1 MSTYISTRLA
11 RQIHRRSLKVLG
23 RPPSARGNSRADA
36 CQPLRVIQQRRVHV
50 RLNVSRRNGVDRDAL
65 GRPLIG
71 KRLCHLTHG
80 ALGRGVGGDCE
91 AALEGEQRGE
101 VDDAAATAGDG
112 GDGEGEHLAAKVA
125 AEREDGVEVDLDDLI
140 SEILPCVS
148 HNTLHV

>member
-36 CQPLRVIQQRRVHV
+36 RQPLRIIQQRRVHV

-71 KRLCHLTHG
+71 KRLCDLAHG

-112 GDGEGEHLAAKVA
+112 GDGEGEHFAAKVA